1 MDQVEVELRKL
12 RDAVSSEMKQIYS
25 IMKQNLSADL
35 SATLGE
41 EASELFKNKQIPMLN
56 SLESIEYIK
65 KQLDFLI
72 QWSKENYN
80 QYLSTSKAKNQLNT
94 LLTQQMENQSKKEH
108 QYQHLKVWTI
118 GKCFDS

>member
-41 EASELFKNKQIPMLN
+41 EASELFKNKQVPMLN
-56 SLESIEYIK
+56 SLDSIEYIK

-108 QYQHLKVWTI
+108 QYQHLKV
-118 GKCFDS
+118 